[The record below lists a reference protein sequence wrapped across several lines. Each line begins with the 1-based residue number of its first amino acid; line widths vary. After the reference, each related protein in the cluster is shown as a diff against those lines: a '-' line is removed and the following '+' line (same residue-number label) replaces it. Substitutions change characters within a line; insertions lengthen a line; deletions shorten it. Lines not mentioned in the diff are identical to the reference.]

1 MEQVGLDNQPGS
13 GTKPPENQADQVL
26 TAMAAYTEEA
36 RKKWCTREE
45 LNLHV
50 LADIRT

>member
-1 MEQVGLDNQPGS
+1 MEQVGLDNQPGP
-13 GTKPPENQADQVL
+13 GIPPENQADQMRN
-26 TAMAAYTEEA
+26 AMAAYTEEA